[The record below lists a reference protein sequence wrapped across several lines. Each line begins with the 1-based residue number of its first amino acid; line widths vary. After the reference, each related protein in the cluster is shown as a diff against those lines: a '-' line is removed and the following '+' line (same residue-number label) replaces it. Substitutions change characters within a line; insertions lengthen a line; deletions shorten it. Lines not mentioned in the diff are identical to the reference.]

1 MSYTGKCTTPAVSSW
16 SHYDQMLSC
25 NHLLVAGASGS
36 GKSVLEH
43 ALIHNLMGYFPYSVP
58 CNPAQCDKS
67 ATLILLDPKRVELSR
82 YKDLPH
88 TIRYATEISDMLD
101 ALRYAE
107 RLMMDRYKQL
117 ERDGKDDAGYLYG
130 HVYVIIDELGDL
142 MTTCK
147 KEAAPLIQ
155 RIAQLGRAAR
165 VHIIACTQCPTTAV
179 IPTTIKV
186 NFDGMVGLR
195 TRTAQ
200 DSRNII
206 GDSGC
211 EDLPNPRLE
220 GRGECIFINGAEDNQ
235 YPVYMVD
242 RAETD
247 RLIDHWR
254 EQVRINQ
261 PVKKS
266 LTSRLFGFLFPRKQ

>member
-1 MSYTGKCTTPAVSSW
+1 MSRYTSPVLSTYC
-16 SHYDQMLSC
+16 HYDDMLDC
-25 NHLLVAGASGS
+25 NHLLIAGASGS

-43 ALIHNLMGYFPYSVP
+43 ALIHNLLGRAPVSEP
-58 CNPAQCDKS
+58 TDPARCDKC
-67 ATLILLDPKRVELSR
+67 ARLILLDPKMVELSQ

-88 TIRYATEISDMLD
+88 TLRYASDTDEMLD
-101 ALRYAE
+101 ALRYAQE
-107 RLMMDRYKQL
+107 LMETRFAQIRK
-117 ERDGKDDAGYLYG
+117 DGKRNGDHRFG

-179 IPTTIKV
+179 IPTFIKV
-186 NFDGMVGLR
+186 NFDGLVGLR
-195 TRTAQ
+195 TRSAQ

-206 GDSGC
+206 GESGC
-211 EDLPNPRLE
+211 ELLPNPRLT
-220 GRGECIFINGAEDNQ
+220 GHGECLFLRGADLHH

-242 RAETD
+242 DAEID
-247 RLIDHWR
+247 RVIAHWM
-254 EQVRINQ
+254 EQKAAQHPKRNNDSFLSI
-261 PVKKS
+261 
-266 LTSRLFGFLFPRKQ
+266 LFPFLKGSRSA